1 RRGSPVTS
9 EATASNS
16 SNGGAINKSRKL
28 IGRILRL
35 PPTVLEPLNCSAT
48 VLICCTNCSTSVGAP
63 TKLTVN
69 CTGSRSGPVKDNGR
83 NCCAD
88 VLISNNQ
95 SQLYHLE
102 ATGENTIKSLMFLNI
117 LQQNYKKE
125 KYEIVPQIAIFHQTL
140 EVLRNCVILI
150 DDMYLSKS

>member
-1 RRGSPVTS
+1 MYRRGSPVPS

-35 PPTVLEPLNCSAT
+35 PPTVLEPLWPKPLKANEAADNGCGKADQKKQNWYRNCSAT

-88 VLISNNQ
+88 VLSRA
-95 SQLYHLE
+95 S
-102 ATGENTIKSLMFLNI
+102 
-117 LQQNYKKE
+117 YK
-125 KYEIVPQIAIFHQTL
+125 VGT
-140 EVLRNCVILI
+140 N
-150 DDMYLSKS
+150 